1 MSTALPPID
10 HPARDIGGEPH
21 RAAGAGTDRPR
32 IAVVGGG
39 QLARMLHVAAI
50 PLDVELRFLVQR
62 ADDPVTAVA
71 PRWRL
76 GDPSDRGELATVARG
91 CTAITVEHELVD
103 PDALAWLGG
112 RGIAVH
118 PSPQVLA
125 TAIDRAAQRRALDAL
140 GVAQPRWEVVQEPDE
155 VAAMAAEVGWPVVL
169 KACRGGYDG
178 RGIVVAESIED
189 ARMVVRNGS
198 RWLAEP
204 LLDLDAEL
212 AVTVARDEHGRVV
225 EYPAVRTVQRDGIC
239 HEVVLPAGDGLPLAE
254 AGTVARAVAEGLG
267 VVGVVTVELF
277 VVGGRVLVNEIAV
290 RPHNSAHLTIEA
302 CATSQFE
309 NHLRATAGLPL
320 GPTTPRRP
328 AAAMANLLA
337 PGHRID
343 LHGAL
348 RSVLSLPDVHVHL
361 YGKAPRPGR
370 KIGHVTALADDTPTA
385 LARVRRALDLLLSPS
400 MGAAA

>member
-1 MSTALPPID
+1 MTTAIPPID
-10 HPARDIGGEPH
+10 RPTRHLSGEPH
-21 RAAGAGTDRPR
+21 RATTGDADRPC

-39 QLARMLHVAAI
+39 QLARMLYAAAI

-62 ADDPVTAVA
+62 ADDPITAVA

-76 GDPSDRGELATVARG
+76 GDPSDRGELAAVARG
-91 CTAITVEHELVD
+91 CTALTVEHELVD
-103 PDALAWLGG
+103 PEALAWLAS
-112 RGIAVH
+112 RGVAVH

-125 TAIDRAAQRRALDAL
+125 AAIDRAAQRAALAAI
-140 GVAQPRWEVVQEPDE
+140 GVPQPRWQVVEDPDE
-155 VAAMAAEVGWPVVL
+155 VATVAAEVGWPVVL

-189 ARMVVRNGS
+189 ARMVVVRES
-198 RWLAEP
+198 RWVAEP
-204 LLDLDAEL
+204 HLDLEAEL
-212 AVTVARDEHGRVV
+212 AVTVARDERGTIVD
-225 EYPAVRTVQRDGIC
+225 YPAVRTVQRDGVC
-239 HEVVLPAGDGLPLAE
+239 HEVVLPADDGLPLAE
-254 AGTVARAVAEGLG
+254 AATVARAVAEGLD
-267 VVGVVTVELF
+267 VVGVVTVEMF
-277 VVGGRVLVNEIAV
+277 VVDGRVLVNEIAV

-320 GPTTPRRP
+320 GPTTTRRP

-337 PGHRID
+337 PAHPID

-348 RSVLSLPDVHVHL
+348 ASVLSLPDVHVHL

-385 LARVRRALDLLLSPS
+385 LARVRRAADLLLRPALVAS
-400 MGAAA
+400 